1 MVDSSSFLTPP
12 VPSTTNGIAAQQE
25 LGQWVLA
32 SNTAVAIFN
41 ADDQLY
47 FASPSFMQ
55 LYAVQ
60 PGDQTFHSII
70 SHCFHQQKGPR
81 IIGPLSQWISTV
93 QSKRR
98 TIPVRTFEV
107 VMLDGRWMWGTEVTF
122 TNQWTM
128 VQIIDFTAIK
138 NKEFALQKAH
148 AEAVL
153 AAKTDDLTGLPNRGA
168 IIQRFHQLYEYCLGQ
183 HQSLTVAII
192 DLDHFKSVNDNFGHA
207 MGDAVLRHFSTQA
220 DILIRA
226 AGGVIGR
233 SGGEEFLVV
242 LPNSPTSCGQDLLE
256 KLRVHLQKHP
266 FSTAQSI
273 IYYTFSSGLVSST
286 QLCSFEDL
294 YKAADKAL
302 YTAKIR
308 GRNQD
313 CVSTPVKANTQ
324 Q

>member
-1 MVDSSSFLTPP
+1 MVNSSSFF
-12 VPSTTNGIAAQQE
+12 PSPTQADAIGSVNQQE
-25 LGQWVLA
+25 LGKWVLA
-32 SNTAVAIFN
+32 SNTAIAIFT
-41 ADDQLY
+41 AADQLH
-47 FASPSFMQ
+47 FATPSFMQ

-60 PGDQTFHSII
+60 PGVQSFQSII
-70 SHCFHQQKGPR
+70 SYCFHHQRGPR
-81 IIGPLSQWISTV
+81 ITAPLSQWLETV
-93 QSKRR
+93 QSQRR

-128 VQIIDFTAIK
+128 LQITDFTTIK

-153 AAKTDDLTGLPNRGA
+153 AAKTDGLTGLLNRGA
-168 IIQRFHQLYEYCLGQ
+168 IIQRFHQLYEYSLGQ
-183 HQSLTVAII
+183 NQPLTLAII

-207 MGDAVLRHFSTQA
+207 TGDAVLRHFAAQA
-220 DILIRA
+220 QQLISA

-233 SGGEEFLVV
+233 SGGEEFLMV
-242 LPNSPTSCGQDLLE
+242 LPNAPSSCGQDLLD
-256 KLRVHLQKHP
+256 KLRMQLLKHP
-266 FSTAQSI
+266 FNNTQSI
-273 IYYTFSSGLVSST
+273 IYYTFSSGLISST

-313 CVSTPVKANTQ
+313 CVSTSGKSNTPQ
-324 Q
+324 

>member
-1 MVDSSSFLTPP
+1 M
-12 VPSTTNGIAAQQE
+12 AEQQE

-41 ADDQLY
+41 AEDQLH
-47 FASPSFMQ
+47 FASPSFLA

-60 PGDQTFHSII
+60 PGLQTFHSII
-70 SHCFHQQKGPR
+70 SHCFHHKVGPR
-81 IIGPLSQWISTV
+81 ITSPLSQWVNTI
-93 QSKRR
+93 QAKRR
-98 TIPVRTFEV
+98 TIPVRTFEI

-122 TNQWTM
+122 SNQWTM

-148 AEAVL
+148 DEALL
-153 AAKTDDLTGLPNRGA
+153 AAKTDDLTQLPNRGA
-168 IIQRFHQLYEYCLGQ
+168 IIQRFHQLYEFCSEQ
-183 HQSLTVAII
+183 NIPLTLAII

-207 MGDAVLRHFSTQA
+207 MGDAVLHHFATQA
-220 DILIRA
+220 DHLIRA

-242 LPNSPTSCGQDLLE
+242 LPGAPTSCGQDLLE
-256 KLRVHLQKHP
+256 TLRIDLQKHP

-273 IYYTFSSGLVSST
+273 IYYTFSSGLVSCSR
-286 QLCSFEDL
+286 LCSFEDL

-313 CVSTPVKANTQ
+313 CVSAPVKANTQ
-324 Q
+324 

>member
-1 MVDSSSFLTPP
+1 MADSSSFLSPP
-12 VPSTTNGIAAQQE
+12 APSTTAHMAEQQE

-41 ADDQLY
+41 AEDQLH
-47 FASPSFMQ
+47 FASPSFLA

-60 PGDQTFHSII
+60 PGPQTFHSII
-70 SHCFHQQKGPR
+70 SHCFHHKVGPR
-81 IIGPLSQWISTV
+81 ITSPLSQWVNTI
-93 QSKRR
+93 QAKRR
-98 TIPVRTFEV
+98 TIPLRTFEI

-122 TNQWTM
+122 SNQWTM

-138 NKEFALQKAH
+138 HKEFALQKAH
-148 AEAVL
+148 DEALL
-153 AAKTDDLTGLPNRGA
+153 AAKTDDLTRLPNRGA
-168 IIQRFHQLYEYCLGQ
+168 IIQRFHQLYDYCSEQNLP
-183 HQSLTVAII
+183 LTLAII

-207 MGDAVLRHFSTQA
+207 VGDAVLHHFATQA
-220 DILIRA
+220 DQLIRA

-233 SGGEEFLVV
+233 SGGEEFLMI
-242 LPNSPTSCGQDLLE
+242 LPGAPTSCGQDLLE
-256 KLRVHLQKHP
+256 TLRIDLQKHP

-273 IYYTFSSGLVSST
+273 IYYTFSSGLVSCS

-313 CVSTPVKANTQ
+313 CVSAPVKANTQ
-324 Q
+324 

>member
-1 MVDSSSFLTPP
+1 MVYFSSFLTPP
-12 VPSTTNGIAAQQE
+12 AQADAIDRATQQE

-41 ADDQLY
+41 ADDQLH
-47 FASPSFMQ
+47 FASPSFIQ

-60 PGDQTFHSII
+60 PGAQTFRSII
-70 SHCFHQQKGPR
+70 SHCFHQQQGPR
-81 IIGPLSQWISTV
+81 ITAPLSQWINTV
-93 QSKRR
+93 QAKRR
-98 TIPVRTFEV
+98 SIPVRTFEV

-168 IIQRFHQLYEYCLGQ
+168 IIQRFHQLYEYSLGQ
-183 HQSLTVAII
+183 NQPFTLAII

-207 MGDAVLRHFSTQA
+207 VGDAVLRHFATQA
-220 DILIRA
+220 DNLIRA

-242 LPNSPTSCGQDLLE
+242 LPNAPVCCGQDLLE

-302 YTAKIR
+302 YAAKIR

-313 CVSTPVKANTQ
+313 CVSAQ
-324 Q
+324 

>member
-12 VPSTTNGIAAQQE
+12 AQADAIDRATQQE

-41 ADDQLY
+41 AADQLH
-47 FASPSFMQ
+47 FASPSFIQ

-60 PGDQTFHSII
+60 PGPQTFHSII
-70 SHCFHQQKGPR
+70 SYCFHQQKGPR
-81 IIGPLSQWISTV
+81 INAPLSQWIENV
-93 QSKRR
+93 QSQRR
-98 TIPVRTFEV
+98 TMPVRTFEI

-122 TNQWTM
+122 ANQWTM
-128 VQIIDFTAIK
+128 VQIIDFTAVK

-148 AEAVL
+148 DAALL

-168 IIQRFHQLYEYCLGQ
+168 IIQRFHQLYEYSLGQ
-183 HQSLTVAII
+183 NQPLTLAII

-207 MGDAVLRHFSTQA
+207 MGDAVLRHFATQA
-220 DILIRA
+220 DSLIRA

-242 LPNSPTSCGQDLLE
+242 LPNSPTCCGQDLLE

-294 YKAADKAL
+294 YKTADAAL

-313 CVSTPVKANTQ
+313 CVSTPVKVNTQ
-324 Q
+324 

>member
-1 MVDSSSFLTPP
+1 MVNSSFLTPP
-12 VPSTTNGIAAQQE
+12 AQANAIDRVEQQE

-32 SNTAVAIFN
+32 SNTAIAIFN
-41 ADDQLY
+41 ADDQLH
-47 FASPSFMQ
+47 FASPTFIQ

-60 PGDQTFHSII
+60 PGAQTFHSII
-70 SHCFHQQKGPR
+70 SHCFHQQQGPR
-81 IIGPLSQWISTV
+81 ITAPLSQWINTV
-93 QSKRR
+93 QAKRR
-98 TIPVRTFEV
+98 SIPVRTFEV

-128 VQIIDFTAIK
+128 MQIIDFTTIK

-148 AEAVL
+148 DEALL
-153 AAKTDDLTGLPNRGA
+153 AAKTDNLTGLPNRGA
-168 IIQRFHQLYEYCLGQ
+168 IIQRFHQLYEFSLGQ
-183 HQSLTVAII
+183 SQPLTLAII

-207 MGDAVLRHFSTQA
+207 VGDAVLRHFAAHA
-220 DILIRA
+220 DNLIRA

-242 LPNSPTSCGQDLLE
+242 LPNSPTTCGQDLLE
-256 KLRVHLQKHP
+256 KLRIHLQKHP
-266 FSTAQSI
+266 FSTTQSI
-273 IYYTFSSGLVSST
+273 IYYTFSSGLVGST

-313 CVSTPVKANTQ
+313 CVSAPVKANTQ
-324 Q
+324 